1 MKKIITTIALSLAFF
16 GTAKAMVVQR
26 ALLRNGTVLNGFIQ
40 EVSNGIVVFQTDY
53 ASVVVNGGGV
63 TTTDKI
69 VKEARLDSAWVSWAK
84 KMDAFEGTSDNKSLT
99 LSDIDFSDTSAVA
112 TDDAQK
118 DFSFFL
124 KQKGRVSNVKIM
136 ERGANLKYLELTPN
150 TYTFSWNDVT
160 SITIDRRPKTALSG
174 IDYIYKLSNG
184 QTFEGQKAGETTNT
198 ISIYSDNGVM
208 QSFNLTDIVNISVRA
223 INPDQDIFAQSEL
236 LDVVGTAS
244 KTLHGIIVEQNYASN
259 NNAENYILLQQES
272 GVTQTIK
279 LSEITS
285 TRWEVNP
292 RYAPLTDVLLKEG
305 QVMINRKD
313 FQIVGVSED
322 DDIMTLDSLCSNN
335 TISFRSGGTPIT
347 AEYNVA
353 EGNNVEA
360 FQLVRVTETKV
371 KRNIVYCFSYKDL
384 VNSIYRPKSIKT
396 SINKTTKA
404 EYVLDREGIY
414 ALYDAKQHRAIPI
427 IVQSKK

>member
-1 MKKIITTIALSLAFF
+1 MKKFLSIIALSLAFF

-63 TTTDKI
+63 TTIDKI
-69 VKEARLDSAWVSWAK
+69 VKEARLDSAWVNWAK

-99 LSDIDFSDTSAVA
+99 LSDIDFRDTSAVA
-112 TDDAQK
+112 TKDNLK
-118 DFSFFL
+118 DFNFYL

-136 ERGANLKYLELTPN
+136 ERGANLKYLELTAN
-150 TYTFSWNDVT
+150 TYTFSWDDVT
-160 SITIDRRPKTALSG
+160 SITLDRRPKTALSG
-174 IDYIYKLSNG
+174 IDCIYQLSNG
-184 QTFEGQKAGETTNT
+184 QTFEGQKAGETKNT
-198 ISIYSDNGVM
+198 ISLYSANGVM
-208 QSFNLTDIVNISVRA
+208 QSFNIEEVVKTSVHA
-223 INPDQDIFAQSEL
+223 INPDQDIFAQCEL

-244 KTLHGIIVEQNYASN
+244 KTLRGIIVEQNYTSH
-259 NNAENYILLQQES
+259 NNAENYILLQQEN
-272 GVTQTIK
+272 GVIQSIK

-292 RYAPLTDVLLKEG
+292 RYAPLTDVILKEG
-305 QVMINRKD
+305 QVMINRKE

-322 DDIMTLDSLCSNN
+322 DDIMTLDSLCVKN
-335 TISFRSGGTPIT
+335 TISLKSGGTPIT
-347 AEYNVA
+347 VEYHVA
-353 EGNNVEA
+353 ESNNVEA

-384 VNSIYRPKSIKT
+384 VNAIYRPKSIKT
-396 SINKTTKA
+396 SINKTTKT
-404 EYVLDREGIY
+404 EYVLDRKGIY
-414 ALYDAKQHRAIPI
+414 ALYDAKHHRAIPI
-427 IVQSKK
+427 IVQ